1 MSFKR
6 KLFPNRSQTN
16 NPSSSGREI
25 DLRSEF
31 DEIVFGGPTSL
42 PHGKTVL
49 VRRARLDSDDKPVA
63 CVCKDE
69 LTKEA
74 DPDCKFCL
82 GEGFYWDEKK
92 ETCYSTYVGADGGLS
107 TRVRQ
112 LFPGQIRVDTKIFYF
127 RYDTSI
133 SYRDKIVEIEL
144 DTEGDIIV
152 PYSRESIYKPQT
164 INKYRADY
172 GRIEYIAIHC
182 REDDAIRL
190 DK

>member
-6 KLFPNRSQTN
+6 KLFPNRSQSTR
-16 NPSSSGREI
+16 SSGSGREV

-42 PHGKTVL
+42 PHGKKVL
-49 VRRARLDSDDKPVA
+49 VRRARLDSNHKPVA

-74 DPDCKFCL
+74 SPDCTFCL
-82 GEGFYWDEKK
+82 GEGFYWDESL
-92 ETCYSTYVGADGGLS
+92 ETCYSMYVGADGGLS

-144 DTEGDIIV
+144 DTEGEIIV
-152 PYSRESIYKPQT
+152 PYTREAIYKPQT

-172 GRIEYIAIHC
+172 GRIEYIAVHC